1 MGNQQQP
8 KNFSRRSFLTLG
20 LFKKNNTE
28 STKTTTGAEMVKM
41 LTPDGKLVEV
51 RKDVVEAAAKQK
63 ANNQEILNW
72 MENPSKK

>member
-28 STKTTTGAEMVKM
+28 PTTTNAGAEMIKM
-41 LTPDGKLVEV
+41 LTPGGKLVEV
-51 RKDVVEAAAKQK
+51 RKDLVDAAARQK
-63 ANNQEILNW
+63 ASNQEILNW
-72 MENPSKK
+72 MDNPSKK